1 MKLNHQYYNQ
11 QMHGENNVKIVHAQ
25 QANPIYQNTK
35 SEFVGY
41 NTAN

>member
-1 MKLNHQYYNQ
+1 
-11 QMHGENNVKIVHAQ
+11 VKIVHAQ

-41 NTAN
+41 NTANWIKMHGETNVKFGIKI